1 MATADPLDR
10 TSRSGLWLTMA
21 LAVLA
26 ALLGSLNGFG
36 RVDQI
41 LYDRAVSATSR
52 NADPDI
58 LIVAIDDA
66 SIDALGRWPWRRAV
80 HAALLD
86 RLHGAKAVGLDL
98 IFAEPDT
105 VHPDDD
111 RILADSI
118 RRNGHTVLPIVL
130 DRLSRPSSAS
140 APIAGLAQAAAAKG
154 FINARVDPDGVVREA
169 TLTSEVAG
177 NRWNHMAISMLEVG
191 GEGQRAQKLL
201 EHAQP
206 DGSILIPYAG
216 PTAHVRTVPYL
227 AVLRGDLSPEDLRGK
242 YVLVGAWA
250 TGLGDAYPT
259 PVSHEVSG
267 MAGVEII
274 ANLLQAARDGLA
286 FQRPP
291 AWWNGLFSALPVL
304 LACLALWRLSPKRAL
319 LVCVG
324 LLAGILG
331 AALLLLAYGHFWFAP
346 TAALLGVALCYPLWS
361 WRSQEAALRYMDNE
375 LRRLQREYP
384 PVLNEARAQTAGPS
398 ASLESRVGELRRAL
412 ARVRNLRRFLADG
425 LDGMPDA
432 TLVFDQD
439 GRMQF
444 RNQAAVMYFQRLGM
458 RPPRVGRPAIHLLEK
473 TISDP
478 ATRQRVAEA
487 LSGQGP
493 VAGTSPWSADLELHD
508 RAGRDLILKCAP
520 IHTAEGNFAGTVA
533 TLTDISRIRQ
543 AERQREE
550 TLRFISHDMRAPQSS
565 ILALVEMK
573 QEDGVQDEQGET
585 LNRIAM
591 LARRTLHLVD
601 DFVHLTRAESMTI
614 SAVELD
620 LGSLLQDAVDEFWAS
635 AQKRGIALDL
645 RLPLPAAYIRGD
657 QTLLMRTLCNLIDNA
672 IKYSPPQTRV
682 ECGIDDEPGFWRVAI
697 HDQGQGIAAEDLAR
711 LFEPFSRVG
720 VETRGDVGGA
730 GLGLAFVRTVAER
743 HGGSVEVSSELGVG
757 SIFTLRLPMAPEAPL
772 EHPEGAP
779 KA

>member
-1 MATADPLDR
+1 MADAADTVDR
-10 TSRSGLWLTMA
+10 TSRSGLWLTIV

-26 ALLGSLNGFG
+26 AVLGSLNGLG

-41 LYDRAVSATSR
+41 LYDRVAALTGR
-52 NADPDI
+52 AADPDI

-66 SIDALGRWPWRRAV
+66 SIDTLGRWPWRRAV

-86 RLHGAKAVGLDL
+86 RLQGARAVGLDL
-98 IFAEPDT
+98 IFAESDT
-105 VHPDDD
+105 VNPNDD

-118 RRNGHTVLPIVL
+118 RRNGRTVLPVVL
-130 DRLSRPSSAS
+130 DRLSNPSSMA
-140 APIAGLAQAAAAKG
+140 APIPVLAQAAASSG
-154 FINARVDPDGVVREA
+154 FINARVDSDGVVREA
-169 TLTSEVAG
+169 TPATEFAG
-177 NRWNHMAISMLEVG
+177 ERRLHLALSMLEVG
-191 GEGQRAQKLL
+191 GQPDKAQQLL
-201 EHAQP
+201 QQAGP

-216 PTAHVRTVPYL
+216 SSAHMRTVSYL
-227 AVLRGDLSPEDLRGK
+227 SVLRGDVPADELRGK

-259 PVSHEVSG
+259 PVSHDLAG
-267 MAGVEII
+267 MSGVEII
-274 ANLLQAARDGLA
+274 ANLLQAARDGISY
-286 FQRPP
+286 QRPAA
-291 AWWNGLFSALPVL
+291 AWNAVFSALPVL

-319 LVCVG
+319 LVSVALIAAI
-324 LLAGILG
+324 LLASWM
-331 AALLLLAYGHFWFAP
+331 LLAHANLWFAP

-384 PVLNEARAQTAGPS
+384 PVLNEARAQLAGPN

-432 TLVFDQD
+432 TLVFDQE

-458 RPPRVGRPAIHLLEK
+458 RPPRVGHPATHLLEK
-473 TISDP
+473 TISDD

-487 LSGQGP
+487 LSGQRP
-493 VAGTSPWSADLELHD
+493 ADATSPWSADLEVRD
-508 RAGRDLILKCAP
+508 YAGRDLILKCAP

-573 QEDGVQDEQGET
+573 QEDGAQDGQGDT
-585 LNRIAM
+585 LSRIAT
-591 LARRTLHLVD
+591 LANRTLHLVD

-620 LGSLLQDAVDEFWAS
+620 LGSLLQDGVDEFWAS
-635 AQKRGIALDL
+635 AHKRGIALDL
-645 RLPLPAAYIRGD
+645 RMPLPAAYTRGD
-657 QTLLMRTLCNLIDNA
+657 QTLLMRALCNLIDNA
-672 IKYSPPQTRV
+672 IKYSPAQTRI
-682 ECGIDDEPGFWRVAI
+682 ECGIDEEPGFWRVAI
-697 HDQGQGIAAEDLAR
+697 RDQGQGIAEADLAR
-711 LFEPFSRVG
+711 LFEPFSRIG

-743 HGGSVEVSSELGVG
+743 HGGSVEVASELGAG
-757 SIFTLRLPMAPEAPL
+757 SVFTLRLPAAPEAS
-772 EHPEGAP
+772 EAP
-779 KA
+779 

>member
-1 MATADPLDR
+1 MASADPQDR
-10 TSRSGLWLTMA
+10 TSRSGLWLTLA
-21 LAVLA
+21 LALLA
-26 ALLGSLNGFG
+26 AVLGWFNGLG

-41 LYDRAVSATSR
+41 LYDRAVSVTGR
-52 NADPDI
+52 GADPDI

-86 RLHGAKAVGLDL
+86 RLHGARAVGLDL
-98 IFAEPDT
+98 IFGEADG
-105 VHPDDD
+105 VYSDDD
-111 RILADSI
+111 RFLADSI
-118 RRNGHTVLPIVL
+118 RRNGRTVLPVVL
-130 DRLSRPSSAS
+130 NRLDHPSAVN
-140 APIAGLAQAAAAKG
+140 APIAPLAQAAAGLG
-154 FINARVDPDGVVREA
+154 FINARIDSDGVVRAA
-169 TLTSEVAG
+169 TLAAHVNG
-177 NRWNHMAISMLEVG
+177 RRWQHLALSMLEVG
-191 GEGQRAQKLL
+191 GQAQQAQRLL
-201 EHAQP
+201 RRAAP

-216 PTAHVRTVPYL
+216 PTAHVRTVSYL
-227 AVLRGDLSPEDLRGK
+227 SVLRGDIPPDELRGK

-259 PVSHEVSG
+259 PVSHDVSG
-267 MAGVEII
+267 MSGVEII
-274 ANLLQAARDGLA
+274 ANLLHAAREDIA
-286 FQRPP
+286 YVQPP
-291 AWWNGLFSALPVL
+291 AWWSALFSALPVM

-324 LLAGILG
+324 LLAGILL
-331 AALLLLAYGHFWFAP
+331 AALLFLAYGRFWFAP
-346 TAALLGVALCYPLWS
+346 SAALLGVALCYPLWS

-384 PVLNEARAQTAGPS
+384 PVMNEARAQAAGPS

-444 RNQAAVMYFQRLGM
+444 RNRAAVMYFQRLGM

-493 VAGTSPWSADLELHD
+493 AAAGSPWSADLELRDH
-508 RAGRDLILKCAP
+508 AGRDLILKCAP

-573 QEDGVQDEQGET
+573 QEGAAQGDHGAT
-585 LNRIAM
+585 LDRIAM

-601 DFVHLTRAESMTI
+601 DFVHLTRAESMVI

-620 LGSLLQDAVDEFWAS
+620 LGSLLQDAADEFWAS
-635 AQKRGIALDL
+635 AQKRGIALEL
-645 RLPLPAAYIRGD
+645 RLPLPAAYVRGD
-657 QTLLMRTLCNLIDNA
+657 QTLLMRALCNLIDNA
-672 IKYSPPQTRV
+672 IKYSPAQTRI
-682 ECGIDDEPGFWRVAI
+682 ECGIDEEPGFWRAAI
-697 HDQGQGIAAEDLAR
+697 RDQGQGIAAEDLAR

-720 VETRGDVGGA
+720 VDTRGDVGGA

-743 HGGSVEVSSELGVG
+743 HGGSVEVSSEPGAG
-757 SIFTLRLPMAPEAPL
+757 SVFTLRLPMA
-772 EHPEGAP
+772 
-779 KA
+779 